1 MLRSR
6 ILYGA
11 ALLGAVLFHIF
22 NTSYIAYFVWL
33 LALATPFAALAVSLP
48 AILGCRV
55 EVRAAAHSVPRGEK
69 AHWEICLK
77 NRFSLP
83 VSHVTCIAE
92 SRNCMTGKRS
102 AQRIRLDDG
111 QARVFPADTA
121 HCGRLEYRTMRVRV
135 CDCLGLF
142 AIRRRAAL
150 SSLAVLPV
158 ACQPSDWNNLENG
171 NDEGGLLR
179 PRPGGGPGE
188 DYDLRP
194 YRPGDPI
201 RSIHWKLSSKRGAL
215 IVKEILES
223 HQSTVLLTFEHFGS
237 AADMDSILDQ
247 ADGLCR
253 ALIEKQ
259 RPCYVQ
265 WLHPSTGELR
275 SCRVCSDRE
284 RESFLAAALSDP
296 APKYGHSILGTALGI
311 PGVAGP
317 IRHMHIAAEKEDDG

>member
-1 MLRSR
+1 
-6 ILYGA
+6 
-11 ALLGAVLFHIF
+11 
-22 NTSYIAYFVWL
+22 
-33 LALATPFAALAVSLP
+33 
-48 AILGCRV
+48 
-55 EVRAAAHSVPRGEK
+55 
-69 AHWEICLK
+69 
-77 NRFSLP
+77 
-83 VSHVTCIAE
+83 
-92 SRNCMTGKRS
+92 
-102 AQRIRLDDG
+102 
-111 QARVFPADTA
+111 
-121 HCGRLEYRTMRVRV
+121 MRVRV

-158 ACQPSDWNNLENG
+158 ACQPSDWNNLETEMTRAG
-171 NDEGGLLR
+171 SCAPVRAAAPAKTMICAPIGR
-179 PRPGGGPGE
+179 VIQ
-188 DYDLRP
+188 
-194 YRPGDPI
+194 I